1 MKKWIKKREENNNEI
16 NNQKSKMK
24 KEKLYD
30 TTKFK
35 GLIKKLQGLKIQE
48 IDTVNK
54 FNKNKNIKYLS
65 SRKREGE
72 ARKIFLSNIR
82 LLEAYLRND
91 FK

>member
-65 SRKREGE
+65 SRKRV
-72 ARKIFLSNIR
+72 L
-82 LLEAYLRND
+82 
-91 FK
+91 FKVKLPNTKKHKLYILFFK